1 MCDDE
6 RRRILSDIQLLLEDC
21 VEDFYANA
29 VRDALS
35 GSEEDFEKFLI
46 SNELWGGSGSLADSA
61 FCDRAGTDE
70 ENQIRRKGKKLFESL
85 MIDLGQLQ
93 MRIGKT
99 NMRTNMWV
107 EAFTQW
113 KNIGIR

>member
-46 SNELWGGSGSLADSA
+46 SNELWGGI
-61 FCDRAGTDE
+61 RIAG
-70 ENQIRRKGKKLFESL
+70 R
-85 MIDLGQLQ
+85 LGFL
-93 MRIGKT
+93 RSCWY
-99 NMRTNMWV
+99 R
-107 EAFTQW
+107 
-113 KNIGIR
+113 